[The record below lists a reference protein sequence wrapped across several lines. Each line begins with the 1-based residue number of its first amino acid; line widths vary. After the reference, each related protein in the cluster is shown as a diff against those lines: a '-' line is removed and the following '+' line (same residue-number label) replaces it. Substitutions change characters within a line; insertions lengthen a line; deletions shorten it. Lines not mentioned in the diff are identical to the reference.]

1 MPAVEIHNIVK
12 SYGGKVAVSDLSL
25 SVDPGEIFGL
35 IGPNGA
41 GKTSTIRMMMDIIK
55 PDSGEITILGK
66 KLNNESKNNI
76 GFLPEERGLYRKL
89 SVMDSIL
96 YLASLKG
103 MERKAAEEKAL
114 ELLDRTGM
122 LDHKRKKIESL
133 SKGMGQIIQFII
145 TIIHDPDLIILDEP
159 FSGLDPVNT
168 EMVKQMLVDLRNRG
182 KAIILSTHLMNDVE
196 ELCDRILMINKGRTL
211 LYGNLSEIKSR
222 FSNNSVLLNFDGELG
237 DLPGVSEKRAQNN
250 GLELFL
256 DGSTTPQQVLERL
269 VHQRIT
275 IHRFEAVIPSLREI
289 FLLVVGKG
297 KMVDNGETI

>member
-1 MPAVEIHNIVK
+1 MPAVEINTIVK
-12 SYGGKVAVSDLSL
+12 SYAGKIAVSDLSL
-25 SVDPGEIFGL
+25 SVEAGEIFGL

-55 PDSGEITILGK
+55 PDSGEIKILGEE
-66 KLNNESKNNI
+66 LNSESKNSI

-89 SVMDSIL
+89 SVIATIL

-103 MERKAAEEKAL
+103 MDRKAAEQKAV

-145 TIIHDPDLIILDEP
+145 TIIHDPELIILDEP

-168 EMVKQMLVDLRNRG
+168 EMVKQMLVGLRGRG

-196 ELCDRILMINKGRTL
+196 ELCDRILMINKGRTI

-222 FSNNSVLLNFDGELG
+222 YSNNSILLNFEGELE
-237 DLPGVSEKRAQNN
+237 DIPGVSEQRARNN
-250 GLELFL
+250 GVELFL
-256 DGSTTPQQVLERL
+256 DGSTTPQQILERL
-269 VHQRIT
+269 VRKEIT
-275 IHRFEAVIPSLREI
+275 IHRFEAVVPPLRDI
-289 FLLVVGKG
+289 FLQVVRGMG
-297 KMVDNGETI
+297 PS